1 MARVKKEDIV
11 GVMEKLAAV
20 LTANHSDS
28 PTAKY
33 VSEALIDLR
42 KSDGVA
48 FTGAVQQF
56 FDRAQ
61 VVRISDHIVFTDE
74 ETELW
79 DHLFA
84 FKQLGNNLWGLSI

>member
-1 MARVKKEDIV
+1 MAHVKKEDIV

-56 FDRAQ
+56 F
-61 VVRISDHIVFTDE
+61 
-74 ETELW
+74 
-79 DHLFA
+79 
-84 FKQLGNNLWGLSI
+84 